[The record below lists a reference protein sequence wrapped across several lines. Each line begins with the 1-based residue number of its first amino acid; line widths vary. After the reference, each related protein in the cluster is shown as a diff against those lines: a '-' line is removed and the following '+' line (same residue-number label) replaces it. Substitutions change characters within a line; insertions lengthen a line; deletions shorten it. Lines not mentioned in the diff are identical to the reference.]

1 MKRWTLAALAAAT
14 LFATTALAETPPDAK
29 STKLERRSAAMRYAD
44 AAERWR
50 GRPALR
56 AALLHP
62 TDMASPSEKVYEF
75 IPSVNFML
83 EGQTGGAFV
92 ALRF

>member
-1 MKRWTLAALAAAT
+1 MKRWTLAALGAAT
-14 LFATTALAETPPDAK
+14 LFATTALAGTPPDTK
-29 STKLERRSAAMRYAD
+29 IPKLEPRQVTHYATTS
-44 AAERWR
+44 ERWR

-56 AALLHP
+56 AALSHP
-62 TDMASPSEKVYEF
+62 ADTVSPSEKVYEF

-92 ALRF
+92 NPRF